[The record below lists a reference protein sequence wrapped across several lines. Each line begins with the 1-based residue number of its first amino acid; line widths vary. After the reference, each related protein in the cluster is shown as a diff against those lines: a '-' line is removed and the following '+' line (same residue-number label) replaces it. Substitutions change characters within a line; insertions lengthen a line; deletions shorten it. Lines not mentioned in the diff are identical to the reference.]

1 MDSRQETDEGV
12 PPSTGS
18 VIQILMCVFAACIY
32 GGGVYLHLKII
43 QVSRREK
50 EMSWMLDVTN
60 SIIFILHFAHAMI
73 MHSVTYL
80 VKDLYL
86 YLGKWYCYL
95 SKAVTMMGNAHTT
108 QNSFI
113 IALMKYMMIVHFQ
126 TPSDRRKLQIKYAFV
141 ILNMVYPVFVI
152 GFFFLLIPDFI
163 IRFDGISQ
171 ANRCLGKPELKI
183 NGTFNDN
190 VKIANACII
199 IIAPAQNISFQYIL
213 YLIRKSSCWLHVVI
227 TYANVGN
234 FLEMILYCRIFAFMH
249 RYGNHNIVIDRIQIY
264 KLFSLL
270 YI

>member
-1 MDSRQETDEGV
+1 MDSRQATNEGD
-12 PPSTGS
+12 PPSSGTI
-18 VIQILMCVFAACIY
+18 IQILMCVFAACIY

-60 SIIFILHFAHAMI
+60 SVIFILHFAHAII

-80 VKDLYL
+80 VKDLHL

-95 SKAVTMMGNAHTT
+95 SKAVTMIGNAHST

-126 TPSDRRKLQIKYAFV
+126 TPSDRRKSQIKYAFV

-152 GFFFLLIPDFI
+152 GCFFLLIPDFI

-190 VKIANACII
+190 VKIANACIF
-199 IIAPAQNISFQYIL
+199 IIAPDQNISFQYIF
-213 YLIRKSSCWLHVVI
+213 YLIRKGICWSHVVI

-234 FLEMILYCRIFAFMH
+234 FLEMILYFRIFAFMH
-249 RYGNHNIVIDRIQIY
+249 RYGNYNIVIDTIHLWFDVY
-264 KLFSLL
+264 MK
-270 YI
+270 

>member
-1 MDSRQETDEGV
+1 MDSRQATDEGD
-12 PPSTGS
+12 PPSTGTI
-18 VIQILMCVFAACIY
+18 IQILMCLFAACIY

-60 SIIFILHFAHAMI
+60 SVIFILHFAHAMI

-80 VKDLYL
+80 VKDLHL
-86 YLGKWYCYL
+86 YLGNWYCYL
-95 SKAVTMMGNAHTT
+95 SKAVTMFGNAHST

-113 IALMKYMMIVHFQ
+113 IALMKYIMIVHFK
-126 TPSDRRKLQIKYAFV
+126 TPSDRRKSQIKYAFV

-171 ANRCLGKPELKI
+171 ANRCLGIPELKI

-190 VKIANACII
+190 VKIANGCIL
-199 IIAPAQNISFQYIL
+199 IIAPDQNISFQYIF
-213 YLIRKSSCWLHVVI
+213 YLIRKGICWSHVVI

-234 FLEMILYCRIFAFMH
+234 FLEMILYFRIFAFMH
-249 RYGNHNIVIDRIQIY
+249 RYGNHNIVIDKIHF
-264 KLFSLL
+264 KWFDV
-270 YI
+270 YIK